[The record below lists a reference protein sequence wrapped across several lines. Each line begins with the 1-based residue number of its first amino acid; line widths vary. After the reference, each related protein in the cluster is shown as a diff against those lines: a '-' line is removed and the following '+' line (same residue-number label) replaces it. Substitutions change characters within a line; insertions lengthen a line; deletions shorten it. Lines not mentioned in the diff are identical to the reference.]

1 MSGMLNLIRLELKK
15 MKIGWYFKS
24 AVWINLAITALTVA
38 IGVVEDQGKAGPFP
52 TLNEVFIV
60 IGALVRGSFIV
71 MAAVLMG
78 KFVIEEYKNK
88 TIFVLFTYPISRK
101 KLIAAK
107 LLLICGLTFAAIVV
121 SNLLTVSLFFVM
133 NSFYT
138 IVPGEL
144 TEELIMQNLASILT
158 FALAATGTS
167 LLPLYFGMRKQS
179 VSAAIVSSV
188 VIVMLIS
195 AHNPV
200 FSVASIVY
208 FPLALAAVGVLFAV
222 WSIRNIEKVDV
233 W

>member
-1 MSGMLNLIRLELKK
+1 MLNLMRLELQK

-24 AVWINLAITALTVA
+24 AVLITLAIAALTVA
-38 IGVVEDQGKAGPFP
+38 IGIVENQGNASPFP

-60 IGALVRGSFIV
+60 IGALVRGAFIIT
-71 MAAVLMG
+71 AGVLIG

-101 KLIAAK
+101 KLMAAK
-107 LLLICGLTFAAIVV
+107 LLLICGLTFIASVV
-121 SNLLTVSLFFVM
+121 SNLLTVFLFFVV
-133 NSFYT
+133 NSFFT

-144 TEELIMQNLASILT
+144 TAELIVQNLVSILM
-158 FALAATGTS
+158 FAFAASGTS

-208 FPLALAAVGVLFAV
+208 FPLALAAVGVLFAA
-222 WSIRNIEKVDV
+222 WSIRNIENVDV